1 MARDL
6 VREYVLYLRVEKGL
20 AANSVESYGRD
31 LARLK
36 SWAEARGREPHALD
50 KADVSEF
57 VMSLSRE
64 GLSSRSVARA
74 LSAARG
80 FFRYLLLDG
89 HIKVDPTAEA
99 ASPQGEQKLPRFLTQ
114 EEVERLLAAPDTS
127 SPEGVRDKAMIEVL
141 YATGLRV
148 SELVNL
154 TRSSVDVDA
163 GVLFCTGKG
172 SKQRRIPVG
181 RSAVSWLQRY
191 EAARRALLSG
201 RESQKLFVGY
211 LGRPISRQDFYKT
224 LVAHA
229 SKAGLDGVT
238 PHVLRHSFATHLLEH
253 GADTRSVQAMLG
265 HADLATTQIY
275 THVTGER
282 LRSVYERHH
291 PRARGDAG
299 EEEEQNRER

>member
-1 MARDL
+1 MSRDL
-6 VREYVLYLRVEKGL
+6 VREYVLYLQVEKGL

-36 SWAEARGREPHALD
+36 AWAEALGREPQALD
-50 KADVSEF
+50 KSDMTQF
-57 VMSLSRE
+57 VMGLSRE
-64 GLSSRSVARA
+64 GLSGRSVART

-89 HIKVDPTAEA
+89 HVRVDPTAEV
-99 ASPQGEQKLPRFLTQ
+99 ASPQGEQKLPRFLSQ
-114 EEVERLLAAPDTS
+114 EEVEQLLAAPDTS
-127 SPEGVRDKAMIEVL
+127 NPEGVRDRAMIEVL

-154 TRSSVDVDA
+154 TKSSVDLDT

-172 SKQRRIPVG
+172 SKQRRVPVG
-181 RSAVSWLQRY
+181 RSAVEWLQRY
-191 EAARRALLSG
+191 EAARRALLAG
-201 RESQKLFVGY
+201 RESQRLFVGY
-211 LGRPISRQDFYKT
+211 LGRLITRQVFYKT
-224 LVAHA
+224 LAAHA
-229 SKAGLDGVT
+229 ERVGLSGVT

-275 THVTGER
+275 THVTGDR
-282 LRSVYERHH
+282 LRTVYERHH
-291 PRARGDAG
+291 PRAHRASEAASDSG
-299 EEEEQNRER
+299 EE